1 MRVVAGAVV
10 TAALVGGAVLVTVAG
25 DESSSDGPTLAD
37 AVVAGDYDLARSLL
51 AAGAPPDEPRSRG
64 YTPLLRAALLD
75 DAAMVQL
82 LIDAGADLGATDL
95 GGLTAWHL
103 AAESDSPAALATLV
117 EAGVDLDATS
127 TNGMNTLQHAAY
139 AGSVEV
145 LEVITATGVEL
156 DAPSQSTTGGH
167 GYPVDEGPTALAIAA
182 RAGHLDAV
190 RALLELG
197 AAVDAPSSIGQTA
210 LLSAIFSGQPA
221 EMVGVLLDAGA
232 DPTVRA
238 ACLSGCA
245 QSEGD
250 ALEWARRAGDP
261 EVVALLEAALAE

>member
-1 MRVVAGAVV
+1 
-10 TAALVGGAVLVTVAG
+10 
-25 DESSSDGPTLAD
+25 
-37 AVVAGDYDLARSLL
+37 
-51 AAGAPPDEPRSRG
+51 
-64 YTPLLRAALLD
+64 
-75 DAAMVQL
+75 
-82 LIDAGADLGATDL
+82 
-95 GGLTAWHL
+95 
-103 AAESDSPAALATLV
+103 
-117 EAGVDLDATS
+117 
-127 TNGMNTLQHAAY
+127 MNTLQHAAY

-245 QSEGD
+245 QPEGD